1 MKQLEIDYTFGYV
14 FDKSKLIVMYPVGS
28 NVIPFD
34 EYEVEVEAEF
44 LKDGIEN
51 AFDENDI
58 KVANKTIKPLEM
70 FLNKPNKIIP
80 FVTCIKDFDTK
91 DELENLTNEFNQKY
105 EILDYYIKKDYK
117 IKDIYEVFKNVQ
129 DYIPNENLDNLNILK
144 IKKDKFDMDK
154 FINTSRKNLEKII
167 DYNLIPISTKKS
179 SITDRLYIKCNNNS
193 SSKYISFARYIDLN
207 SKEILCANQ
216 EILTDLEVDMGDL
229 ELSNIREVGYLLNEE
244 SEYITFKIVNYI
256 LNTENGNQVAQIVDY
271 SGVFKPMMIEF
282 INNFIID

>member
-14 FDKSKLIVMYPVGS
+14 FDKSKLIVMCPVGS

-80 FVTCIKDFDTK
+80 FITCIKDFDTK
-91 DELENLTNEFNQKY
+91 DKLENLVNEFNQKY

-179 SITDRLYIKCNNNS
+179 SITDRLYIKCNDNS
-193 SSKYISFARYIDLN
+193 SSKYISFARYMDLN

>member
-1 MKQLEIDYTFGYV
+1 MKQLEIEYTFGYV

-28 NVIPFD
+28 NIIPFD

-91 DELENLTNEFNQKY
+91 DKLENLVNEFNQKY

-179 SITDRLYIKCNNNS
+179 SITDRLYIKCNDNS
-193 SSKYISFARYIDLN
+193 GSKYISFARYIDLN